1 MASCQVLEPLVSGF
15 FGHVD
20 AAPLFYGLLL
30 AIGILSMLNKL
41 LSADWLTLA
50 VEVIVFWIV
59 FSMHKGTLTG
69 GMSAAI
75 CALIVGLVFK
85 RFVRFKRGR

>member
-1 MASCQVLEPLVSGF
+1 MNGF
-15 FGHVD
+15 FGHID

-30 AIGILSMLNKL
+30 AIGIFSMLRKL
-41 LSADWLTLA
+41 LKFDLGTLA
-50 VEVIVFWIV
+50 VEVIVFYVV

-75 CALIVGLVFK
+75 CALIVGLAFK
-85 RFVRFKRGR
+85 LVVRWSK

>member
-1 MASCQVLEPLVSGF
+1 MGTGYPRNTMNGF
-15 FGHVD
+15 FGHID

-30 AIGILSMLNKL
+30 AIGIFSMLRKL
-41 LSADWLTLA
+41 LALDWLTLT
-50 VEVIVFWIV
+50 VEVLVFYVV

-75 CALIVGLVFK
+75 CALIVGLLFK
-85 RFVRFKRGR
+85 HFVRWSK

>member
-1 MASCQVLEPLVSGF
+1 MAKSVLNMSGF
-15 FGHVD
+15 FGHID

-30 AIGILSMLNKL
+30 AIGIFSMLKKL
-41 LSADWLTLA
+41 LTFDWLTLTI
-50 VEVIVFWIV
+50 EVIVFYVV

-75 CALIVGLVFK
+75 CALIVGLLFK
-85 RFVRFKRGR
+85 TFVRWSK

>member
-1 MASCQVLEPLVSGF
+1 MFAAFS
-15 FGHVD
+15 HID
-20 AAPLFYGLLL
+20 AAPLFYGVLL
-30 AIGILSMLNKL
+30 AIGVLSMLHKVKTSQFL
-41 LSADWLTLA
+41 VLG
-50 VEVIVFWIV
+50 VEIIVFYVV

-85 RFVRFKRGR
+85 RFMRWR

>member
-1 MASCQVLEPLVSGF
+1 MAQGVLTMNGF

-30 AIGILSMLNKL
+30 AIGIFSMILKFMRGQ
-41 LSADWLTLA
+41 WLTLA
-50 VEVIVFWIV
+50 VEVSVFYIV

-75 CALIVGLVFK
+75 CALIVGLAFK
-85 RFVRFKRGR
+85 RFVRWVS